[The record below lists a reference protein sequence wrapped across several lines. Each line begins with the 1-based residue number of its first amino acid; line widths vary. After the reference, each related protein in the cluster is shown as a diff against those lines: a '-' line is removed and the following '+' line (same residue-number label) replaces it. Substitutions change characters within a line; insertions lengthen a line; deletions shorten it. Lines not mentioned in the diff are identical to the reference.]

1 MTQRR
6 ILIFGG
12 TTEGRLL
19 LEQLQDL
26 GIEADLHV
34 ATAYGKELVAGG
46 TQGFIESGRLDAEGM
61 VRLFEKRVPKLL
73 VDATHPYAVEV
84 TKNLKSACETAGIPY
99 LRLSRAATEAKGV
112 IYCETI
118 EEAVAWLD
126 RRSGAVLSTI
136 GSKGL
141 HYLTGI
147 RDYENRVYA
156 RILPLTEAVED
167 AMALGFKGSHLICM
181 QGPFSVEMN
190 LAMLRQYKCDYLLT
204 KDSGASG
211 GFEEKLAAAKA
222 AGAQVVLVGRPSD
235 SGGLSYEQAL
245 RVITGREETRE
256 PEDKLTYFP
265 MYVNLRGKRVLVVG
279 GGKIAA
285 RRIETLM
292 KFDCDITVVSPD
304 VEDTILAH
312 CRGEGLK
319 LHLRRYSSGD
329 LEGADVVLAVTNDR
343 EVNQRVGLEANALGI
358 PVSVAD
364 AREECTFYFPAIV
377 EHDGIVVGLSS
388 QGQSHHGVSA
398 LAKKLRWI
406 LNHED

>member
-19 LEQLQDL
+19 FEQLQDL
-26 GIEADLHV
+26 SIQADLHV
-34 ATAYGKELVAGG
+34 ATAYGKGLVDEG
-46 TQGFIESGRLDAEGM
+46 TQGFVESGRLDAEGM
-61 VRLFEKRVPKLL
+61 VSLFRQRMPEMV

-84 TKNLKSACETAGIPY
+84 TKNLKSACETADIPY
-99 LRLSRAATEAKGV
+99 LRLSRAATEAEGV
-112 IYCETI
+112 ILCETI

-126 RRSGAVLSTI
+126 QRLGVVLSTI

-141 HYLTGI
+141 HHLTGI

-156 RILPLTEAVED
+156 RILPLAEAVED
-167 AMALGFKGSHLICM
+167 AVALGFNGSHLICM
-181 QGPFSVEMN
+181 QGPFTVEMN

-211 GFEEKLAAAKA
+211 GFEEKLTAAKA
-222 AGAQVVLVGRPSD
+222 SGAQVVLVGRPSD

-245 RVITGREETRE
+245 RVITGREEARA
-256 PEDKLTYFP
+256 PEGKLTYFP

-285 RRIETLM
+285 RRIETLL
-292 KFDCDITVVSPD
+292 KFDCDITVVSPEAD
-304 VEDTILAH
+304 AAVLAH
-312 CRGEGLK
+312 CRGERLT
-319 LHLRRYSSGD
+319 LRARRYSEVD
-329 LEGADVVLAVTNDR
+329 LESADMVLAVTNDR
-343 EVNQRVGLEANALGI
+343 EVNRRVGLEANALGI

-364 AREECTFYFPAIV
+364 AREECAFYFPAIV
-377 EHDGIVVGLSS
+377 EHDGIVIGLSS
-388 QGQSHHGVSA
+388 QGHSHHGVSA

>member
-19 LEQLQDL
+19 FEQLQDL
-26 GIEADLHV
+26 GIQADLHV
-34 ATAYGKELVAGG
+34 ATAYGKELVDEG
-46 TQGFIESGRLDAEGM
+46 TQGFVESGRLDAEGM
-61 VRLFEKRVPKLL
+61 VGLFQQRIPELL

-84 TKNLKSACETAGIPY
+84 TKNLKSACEIADIPY
-99 LRLSRAATEAKGV
+99 LRLSRAATEAEGV
-112 IYCETI
+112 ILCETI

-141 HYLTGI
+141 HHLTGI

-156 RILPLTEAVED
+156 RILPLTEAVKD
-167 AMALGFKGSHLICM
+167 AVAQGFKGSHLICM
-181 QGPFSVEMN
+181 QGPFTFEMN
-190 LAMLRQYKCDYLLT
+190 LAMLRQYKCEYLLT

-211 GFEEKLAAAKA
+211 GFEEKLAAAEA

-235 SGGLSYEQAL
+235 SGGLSFEQVL
-245 RVITGREETRE
+245 KVITGREETRVSE
-256 PEDKLTYFP
+256 RKLSYFP
-265 MYVNLRGKRVLVVG
+265 MFVNLRGKRVLVVG

-285 RRIETLM
+285 RRIETLL
-292 KFDCDITVVSPD
+292 KFDCDITVVSPE
-304 VEDTILAH
+304 VEDAILAH
-312 CRGEGLK
+312 FRGERLT
-319 LHLRRYSSGD
+319 LHARRYSAGD
-329 LEGADVVLAVTNDR
+329 LEGADAVLSVTNDR
-343 EVNQRVGLEANALGI
+343 EVNRRVGLEANALGI

-364 AREECTFYFPAIV
+364 AHEECTFYFPAII
-377 EHDGIVVGLSS
+377 EHDGMVIGLSS
-388 QGQSHHGVSA
+388 QGQSHQGVSA

>member
-19 LEQLQDL
+19 FEQLQDL
-26 GIEADLHV
+26 GIQADLHV
-34 ATAYGKELVAGG
+34 ATAYGKELVDEG
-46 TQGFIESGRLDAEGM
+46 TQGFVESGRLDAEGM
-61 VRLFEKRVPKLL
+61 VGLFQQRIPELL

-84 TKNLKSACETAGIPY
+84 TKNLKSACETADIPY
-99 LRLSRAATEAKGV
+99 LRLSRAATEAEGV
-112 IYCETI
+112 ILCETI

-126 RRSGAVLSTI
+126 RRLGVVLSTI
-136 GSKGL
+136 GSNGL
-141 HYLTGI
+141 HHLTGI

-156 RILPLTEAVED
+156 RILPLAVAVED
-167 AMALGFKGSHLICM
+167 AVALGFKGSHLICM

-204 KDSGASG
+204 KDSGDNG

-235 SGGLSYEQAL
+235 SGGLSYEQVL
-245 RVITGREETRE
+245 RAIIGREEARV
-256 PEDKLTYFP
+256 PEGKLTYFP
-265 MYVNLRGKRVLVVG
+265 MYVNLRGKRVLIVG

-285 RRIETLM
+285 RRIETLL
-292 KFDCDITVVSPD
+292 KFDCDITVVSPEAD
-304 VEDTILAH
+304 AAVLEH
-312 CRGEGLK
+312 CNSKRLT
-319 LHLRRYSSGD
+319 LRARRYNARD
-329 LEGADVVLAVTNDR
+329 LESADMVLAATNDR
-343 EVNQRVGLEANALGI
+343 EVNRRVGLEANALGI

-364 AREECTFYFPAIV
+364 AREECAFYFPAIV
-377 EHDGIVVGLSS
+377 EHDGMVIGLSS

>member
-19 LEQLQDL
+19 FEQLQDL
-26 GIEADLHV
+26 GIQADLHV
-34 ATAYGKELVAGG
+34 ATAYGKELVDEG

-61 VRLFEKRVPKLL
+61 VSLFQKRMPEMV

-84 TKNLKSACETAGIPY
+84 TKNLKSACETGGIPY
-99 LRLSRAATEAKGV
+99 LRLNRAATKADGV
-112 IYCETI
+112 ILCESI
-118 EEAVAWLD
+118 EEAVEWLD
-126 RRSGAVLSTI
+126 QRLGAVLSTI

-141 HYLTGI
+141 RHLTGI

-156 RILPLTEAVED
+156 RILPLAEAVED
-167 AMALGFKGSHLICM
+167 AVALGFKGNHLICM

-190 LAMLRQYKCDYLLT
+190 LAMLRQYKCEYLLT

-222 AGAQVVLVGRPSD
+222 AGVQVVLVGRPSD
-235 SGGLSYEQAL
+235 SDGLSYEQVL
-245 RVITGREETRE
+245 RVITGREEAQVPKRE
-256 PEDKLTYFP
+256 PRYFP
-265 MYVNLRGKRVLVVG
+265 MYVNLCRKRVLVVG

-285 RRIETLM
+285 RRIETLL
-292 KFDCDITVVSPD
+292 KFDCDITVVSPEAD
-304 VEDTILAH
+304 AAVLAH
-312 CRGEGLK
+312 CSSKRLT
-319 LHLRRYSSGD
+319 LRARRYTAGD
-329 LEGADVVLAVTNDR
+329 LESADMVLAVTNDR
-343 EVNQRVGLEANALGI
+343 KVNRRVGLEAKALGI

-364 AREECTFYFPAIV
+364 AREECAFYFPAIV
-377 EHDGIVVGLSS
+377 EHDGIVIGLSS

>member
-6 ILIFGG
+6 ILILGG

-19 LEQLQDL
+19 FEQLQDL
-26 GIEADLHV
+26 GIQADLHV

-46 TQGFIESGRLDAEGM
+46 AQGFVESGRLDAEGM
-61 VRLFEKRVPKLL
+61 VSLFQQRMPEMV

-99 LRLSRAATEAKGV
+99 LRLSRAATEAEGV
-112 IYCETI
+112 ILCETI

-126 RRSGAVLSTI
+126 RRSGVVLSTI

-141 HYLTGI
+141 HHLTGI

-156 RILPLTEAVED
+156 RILPLAEAVEG
-167 AMALGFKGSHLICM
+167 AVALGFKGSHLICM
-181 QGPFSVEMN
+181 QGPFTVEMN

-222 AGAQVVLVGRPSD
+222 SGAQLVLVGRPSD
-235 SGGLSYEQAL
+235 SGGLSFEQVL
-245 RVITGREETRE
+245 RVITNREEARA
-256 PEDKLTYFP
+256 PEGNLTYFP

-285 RRIETLM
+285 RRIETLL
-292 KFDCDITVVSPD
+292 KFDCDITVVSPEAD
-304 VEDTILAH
+304 AAVLAH
-312 CRGEGLK
+312 CSGKRLT
-319 LHLRRYSSGD
+319 LRVRRYSEGD
-329 LEGADVVLAVTNDR
+329 LESADMVLAVTNDR
-343 EVNQRVGLEANALGI
+343 EVNRRVGIEAKALGI

-364 AREECTFYFPAIV
+364 AREECAFYFPAIV
-377 EHDGIVVGLSS
+377 EYDGIVIGLSS
-388 QGQSHHGVSA
+388 QGHSHHGVSA

-406 LNHED
+406 LNHEN